1 MIPLA
6 AILSIGEKVLDK
18 VLPNPEAK
26 AEAQAKS
33 YGDGAAR

>member
-18 VLPNPEAK
+18 VTVK
-26 AEAQAKS
+26 K
-33 YGDGAAR
+33 GDNTMESVR

>member
-18 VLPNPEAK
+18 VSARPRGQGQSAS
-26 AEAQAKS
+26 QS
-33 YGDGAAR
+33 YGDGAAG